1 MEVATQY
8 FQSTQDYEIAAF
20 LLLVF
25 VFELWEHSRPA
36 RRIDRFADLRLDLLS
51 FGFALLVNRGCNR
64 AINGTMDALLPEVA
78 LNSLHA
84 MAALPTTVKI
94 LGSLVLAD
102 FTIYW
107 LHRAQHKYD
116 VLWRT
121 HAWHHSV
128 ERLYWFSG
136 FRTSLGH
143 SLMNNIPQ
151 AAIPLF
157 LFQMTPIEAGIAYSI
172 GLLIQF
178 WEHTNVKVN
187 LGPLAYVFITP
198 DYHRVHHSANE
209 LCRTNFGGTF
219 SLWDRAFGTY
229 TDPKTVPEDTPLG
242 LGEQIQPRKIPRML
256 LGV

>member
-1 MEVATQY
+1 VEVITRY
-8 FQSTQDYEIAAF
+8 LTSTQDYEIAAF

-51 FGFALLVNRGCNR
+51 FGFALVVNRLSNR
-64 AINGTMDALLPEVA
+64 AINGTLNAALPTVA
-78 LNSLHA
+78 LHPLQA
-84 MAALPTTVKI
+84 MAALPSVWKFV
-94 LGSLVLAD
+94 GSIVLAD

-151 AAIPLF
+151 AMIPLF
-157 LFQMTPIEAGIAYSI
+157 LFQMTPIEAGIVYSI

-187 LGPLAYVFITP
+187 IGLLRYVFITP

-209 LCRTNFGGTF
+209 LSRTNYGGTF

-229 TDPKTVPEDTPLG
+229 TDPRTVPEDTPLG
-242 LGEQIQPRKIPRML
+242 LGEHVPGRKIPRML

>member
-1 MEVATQY
+1 MEVITRY
-8 FQSTQDYEIAAF
+8 FNSSQDYEIAAF
-20 LLLVF
+20 LLLVL

-36 RRIDRFADLRLDLLS
+36 RRMNRFRDLRLDVLS
-51 FGFALLVNRGCNR
+51 FGFALVVNRISNH
-64 AINGTMDALLPEVA
+64 AVNGAMQRVLPDVA
-78 LNSLHA
+78 LQSLQA
-84 MAALPTTVKI
+84 MAALPSALKFV
-94 LGSLVLAD
+94 GALVLAD

-136 FRTSLGH
+136 FRTSFGH

-157 LFQMTPIEAGIAYSI
+157 LFQMTPVEAGITYSI

-187 LGPLAYVFITP
+187 IGPLRHVFITP
-198 DYHRVHHSANE
+198 DYHRVHHSANA
-209 LCRTNFGGTF
+209 LSRTNFGGTF
-219 SLWDRAFGTY
+219 SIWDRAFGTY
-229 TDPKTVPEDTPLG
+229 TDPRTVPEDTPLG
-242 LGEQIQPRKIPRML
+242 LGEHVPARKIPRML

>member
-1 MEVATQY
+1 MEALKHY
-8 FQSTQDYEIAAF
+8 FSSTQDYEIAAF
-20 LLLVF
+20 LLLVL
-25 VFELWEHSRPA
+25 VFGLWEHTRPA

-51 FGFALLVNRGCNR
+51 FGFALVVNRLSNR
-64 AINGTMDALLPEVA
+64 AVSGAMNAVLPAVA
-78 LNSLHA
+78 LHSLQA
-84 MAALPTTVKI
+84 MAALPSVWKFV
-94 LGSLVLAD
+94 GSIVLAD

-157 LFQMTPIEAGIAYSI
+157 LFQMTPIEAGVVYSI

-178 WEHTNVKVN
+178 WEHTNVKVDIG
-187 LGPLAYVFITP
+187 LLRYVFITP

-209 LCRTNFGGTF
+209 LSRTNYGGTF
-219 SLWDRAFGTY
+219 SIWDRAFGTY
-229 TDPKTVPEDTPLG
+229 TDPATVPDNTPLG
-242 LGEQIQPRKIPRML
+242 LGEHVPRRKIPRML

>member
-1 MEVATQY
+1 MAVFTHY
-8 FQSTQDYEIAAF
+8 FNSTLDYEIAAF
-20 LLLVF
+20 LLLVL
-25 VFELWEHSRPA
+25 VFESWEQSRPA
-36 RRIDRFADLRLDLLS
+36 RRIDRFADLRLDVLS
-51 FGFALLVNRGCNR
+51 FAFALLVNRLSNR
-64 AINGTMDALLPEVA
+64 AVNGAMNSMLPPLALQ
-78 LNSLHA
+78 SLHA
-84 MAALPTTVKI
+84 MAELPYTLKF

-102 FTIYW
+102 FTLYW

-157 LFQMTPIEAGIAYSI
+157 LFQMTPVEAGITYSI

-187 LGPLAYVFITP
+187 IGPLRYVFITP

-209 LCRTNFGGTF
+209 LSRTNFGGTF
-219 SLWDRAFGTY
+219 SIWDRVFGTS
-229 TDPKTVPEDTPLG
+229 TDPRTVPEDTPLG
-242 LGEQIQPRKIPRML
+242 LGEHVPARRIPRML

>member
-1 MEVATQY
+1 MEAIQRYLT
-8 FQSTQDYEIAAF
+8 STQDYEIAAF
-20 LLLVF
+20 VLLVL
-25 VFELWEHSRPA
+25 VFALWEHSRPA
-36 RRIDRFADLRLDLLS
+36 RHIDRFADLRLDLLS
-51 FGFALLVNRGCNR
+51 FAFALLVNRLSNR
-64 AINGTMDALLPEVA
+64 AVNGTMNAVLPDAVLA
-78 LNSLHA
+78 SLHT
-84 MAALPTTVKI
+84 MAALPSSVKI
-94 LGSLVLAD
+94 VGSIVLAD

-107 LHRAQHKYD
+107 LHRAQHRYD

-157 LFQMTPIEAGIAYSI
+157 VFQMTPVEAGVAYSI

-187 LGPLAYVFITP
+187 IGPLAYVFITP

-209 LCRTNFGGTF
+209 LSRTNFGGTF
-219 SLWDRAFGTY
+219 SIWDRSFGTY
-229 TDPKTVPEDTPLG
+229 TDPKTVPADTPLG
-242 LGEQIQPRKIPRML
+242 LGEHVPAKKIPRML

>member
-1 MEVATQY
+1 MEAVTRLLT
-8 FQSTQDYEIAAF
+8 SSQDYEIAAF
-20 LLLVF
+20 LLLVL
-25 VFELWEHSRPA
+25 VFELWEESRPA
-36 RRIDRFADLRLDLLS
+36 RRIDRFADLRLDVLS
-51 FGFALLVNRGCNR
+51 FGFALIVNRLSIR
-64 AINGTMDALLPEVA
+64 VVNGTMNAVLPDVA
-78 LNSLHA
+78 LASLQA
-84 MAALPTTVKI
+84 MAALPSAWKFI
-94 LGSLVLAD
+94 GSLVLAD
-102 FTIYW
+102 VTIYW
-107 LHRAQHKYD
+107 LHRAQHKYE

-143 SLMNNIPQ
+143 SLMNNVPQ

-157 LFQMTPIEAGIAYSI
+157 VFQMTPAEAGLTYSI

-187 LGPLAYVFITP
+187 LGLLRHVFITP

-209 LCRTNFGGTF
+209 LSRTNYGGTF
-219 SLWDRAFGTY
+219 SIWDRAFGTY

-242 LGEQIQPRKIPRML
+242 LGEQVPMKRIPRML

>member
-1 MEVATQY
+1 MEALQR
-8 FQSTQDYEIAAF
+8 FFAAPQDYEIAAF
-20 LLLVF
+20 LLLVL
-25 VFELWEHSRPA
+25 VFELWERSRPA
-36 RRIDRFADLRLDLLS
+36 RRMNRFADLRLDVIS
-51 FGFALLVNRGCNR
+51 FGFALLVNRLSTR
-64 AINGTMDALLPEVA
+64 AVSAGMNALLPEVV
-78 LNSLHA
+78 LQSLHA
-84 MAALPTTVKI
+84 MAALPTTLKI
-94 LGSLVLAD
+94 LGSIVLAD

-107 LHRAQHKYD
+107 LHRAQHRYD

-157 LFQMTPIEAGIAYSI
+157 VFQMSPVEAGLVYSI

-187 LGPLAYVFITP
+187 IGWLEHVFITP

-209 LCRTNFGGTF
+209 LCRTNYGGVF
-219 SLWDRAFGTY
+219 SIWDRAFGTWQ
-229 TDPKTVPEDTPLG
+229 DPRSVPEDTPLG
-242 LGEQIQPRKIPRML
+242 LGEHVPARRIPRML
-256 LGV
+256 VGI

>member
-1 MEVATQY
+1 MEALRHY
-8 FQSTQDYEIAAF
+8 FSSTQDYEIAAF
-20 LLLVF
+20 LLLVL

-51 FGFALLVNRGCNR
+51 FGFALVVNRLSNR
-64 AINGTMDALLPEVA
+64 AINGAMSAVLPAVA
-78 LNSLHA
+78 LHSLQA
-84 MAALPTTVKI
+84 MAALPSVWKFV
-94 LGSLVLAD
+94 GSIVLAD

-157 LFQMTPIEAGIAYSI
+157 LFQMSPIEAGIVYSI

-187 LGPLAYVFITP
+187 IGLLRYVFITP
-198 DYHRVHHSANE
+198 DYHRVHHSASA
-209 LCRTNFGGTF
+209 LSRTNFGGTF
-219 SLWDRAFGTY
+219 SIWDRAFGTY
-229 TDPKTVPEDTPLG
+229 TDPATVPEDTPLG
-242 LGEQIQPRKIPRML
+242 LGEHVPARKIPRML

>member
-1 MEVATQY
+1 MEAVTRY
-8 FQSTQDYEIAAF
+8 LTSTQDYEITAF
-20 LLLVF
+20 LLLVL
-25 VFELWEHSRPA
+25 VFELWEQSRPA

-51 FGFALLVNRGCNR
+51 FGFALLVNRLSNR
-64 AINGTMDALLPEVA
+64 AVNGTLHAVLPDVA
-78 LNSLHA
+78 LQSLQA
-84 MAALPTTVKI
+84 MATLPSALKF

-107 LHRAQHKYD
+107 LHRAQHRYD

-151 AAIPLF
+151 ATIPLF
-157 LFQMTPIEAGIAYSI
+157 LFQMTPVEAGITYSI

-187 LGPLAYVFITP
+187 IGPLRYVFITP

-209 LCRTNFGGTF
+209 LSRTNFGGTF

-229 TDPKTVPEDTPLG
+229 TDPRTVPEDTPLG
-242 LGEQIQPRKIPRML
+242 LGEEVPKRRIPRML